1 VKRVEPLVGGDG
13 VRVEG
18 RDALVPRGAR
28 DLILPK
34 ETLAQLEVLADPALP
49 LPRSWVTR
57 DTRDGVRIMHY
68 DPDKKEYTAF
78 HSNVNFE
85 LESWEGRTPKE
96 ALSRLI
102 AAHKNTI
109 KWLKGQREALDERI
123 PKEEEKLKQML
134 AWIKRAK

>member
-1 VKRVEPLVGGDG
+1 MKRPDRKEALAICKLMIAELGVEWKPDVAPKRSNLKDDWYLPVVK
-13 VRVEG
+13 
-18 RDALVPRGAR
+18 
-28 DLILPK
+28 
-34 ETLAQLEVLADPALP
+34 
-49 LPRSWVTR
+49 
-57 DTRDGVRIMHY
+57 RDGVRIMHY